1 MQTTH
6 HTHGNAL
13 NFTAKL
19 INGLRSLF
27 GGRNDESETLVAN
40 CTNDIRRVSGLAQ
53 WVESVAAFDE
63 SERRKMLLRAA
74 GTFSGEFCAT
84 ELANTLSCMAT
95 DAGLF
100 LAVSEALKNSARE
113 TGEFAQAA

>member
-6 HTHGNAL
+6 HTHDNAV

-27 GGRNDESETLVAN
+27 GRRNNGSETLVAN
-40 CTNDIRRVSGLAQ
+40 CANDIRRVSGLAR
-53 WVESVAAFDE
+53 WVESIAALDE
-63 SERRKMLLRAA
+63 LGRRKMLLREA
-74 GTFSGEFCAT
+74 GTFSGEFSAT
-84 ELANTLSCMAT
+84 GLAGMLSCIAT

-100 LAVSEALKNSARE
+100 LAVSETLKNSTRE
-113 TGEFAQAA
+113 TAQFAQAA